1 MSSTTSSAFGS
12 VAARASAPSTTKA
25 AAPAATSVGGCSRS
39 PAAGACSRHSG
50 RKSGTTG
57 RPEADQFRVS
67 AIGLLGSGL
76 SSAKLDEDALSVKE
90 AELSTLRRLDDSEHN
105 ILIMQGNLAN
115 TYSLLGRKEEALS
128 LRQETYSAC
137 VRFFGEE
144 HETLRAASNY
154 AASLYGLQRF
164 EEAKALFRKTVPT
177 ARRVLGEGHRLALK
191 MSGLYAQTLYKNDGA
206 TLDDLREAVATL
218 EDTER
223 IARRVLGGAHPITA
237 GIENQLRYAR
247 AALRARET
255 PSPPPGSA

>member
-57 RPEADQFRVS
+57 RPE
-67 AIGLLGSGL
+67 
-76 SSAKLDEDALSVKE
+76 
-90 AELSTLRRLDDSEHN
+90 
-105 ILIMQGNLAN
+105 
-115 TYSLLGRKEEALS
+115 
-128 LRQETYSAC
+128 
-137 VRFFGEE
+137 
-144 HETLRAASNY
+144 
-154 AASLYGLQRF
+154 
-164 EEAKALFRKTVPT
+164 
-177 ARRVLGEGHRLALK
+177 
-191 MSGLYAQTLYKNDGA
+191 TLYKNDGA
-206 TLDDLREAVATL
+206 TLDDLREAVETL